1 MNDINKK
8 YLERMLEGVDA
19 NLTQIDGAF
28 EQAEGH
34 LSQMREQREEM
45 VTARKDLRGLLGL
58 PDEDESNLKL
68 VNDET
73 GNVDSNEKE

>member
-1 MNDINKK
+1 MDELNKK
-8 YLERMLEGVDA
+8 YLTRMLEGVES

-45 VTARKDLRGLLGL
+45 ITAKAEIRSLLGM
-58 PDEDESNLKL
+58 PEEESNLKL
-68 VNDET
+68 VPEEKDNVNPDEQ
-73 GNVDSNEKE
+73 E